1 MTTNPV
7 VLITGASRGIG
18 RGIALE
24 LAKVGYDLVVNFAGN
39 ADAARQ
45 TAADCI
51 AAALN
56 AGKTIRA
63 EICQGDVGKAA
74 DRERLIAFTREQFGR
89 LDLLV
94 NNAGI
99 TSIGRRDV
107 LEAREEDFDALMA
120 INLKGPYFLSQLAAN
135 WMIEQG
141 ARTPTSAAGSAQSA
155 AADLGV
161 RAPADGGYRPKIV
174 IISSISGYAVST
186 NRGDYCMAKAALGM
200 MTRLYATRLADHGI
214 NVYEVCPG
222 VIASDM
228 TAPVKEKYDKLF
240 ADGLAPLRRWG
251 TSEDVGRAVTALALD
266 YLPYSTG
273 ETINVDG
280 GFHVRR
286 L

>member
-7 VLITGASRGIG
+7 ALITGASRGIG

-24 LAKVGYDLVVNFAGN
+24 LAKVGHDLVVNFAGN
-39 ADAARQ
+39 ADGARA
-45 TAADCI
+45 TSADCV
-51 AAALN
+51 AAAKT
-56 AGKTIRA
+56 AGKTIRS

-74 DRERLIAFTREQFGR
+74 DRERLIGFTREQFGR

-107 LEAREEDFDALMA
+107 LEAREDEFDALMA
-120 INLKGPYFLSQLAAN
+120 VNLKGPYFLSQLAAN
-135 WMIEQG
+135 WMIGQVK
-141 ARTPTSAAGSAQSA
+141 SN
-155 AADLGV
+155 
-161 RAPADGGYRPKIV
+161 PALRPKIV

-200 MTRLYATRLADHGI
+200 MTKLYATRLADHGI

-240 ADGLAPLRRWG
+240 AEGLSPIRRWG
-251 TSEDVGRAVTALALD
+251 TPEDVGRAVTAIALD

>member
-1 MTTNPV
+1 MSENPV
-7 VLITGASRGIG
+7 ALVTGASRGIG

-24 LAKVGYDLVVNFAGN
+24 LARIGHDLVVNYAGN
-39 ADAARQ
+39 ESAARQ
-45 TAADCI
+45 TAQDCL
-51 AAALN
+51 AA
-56 AGKTIRA
+56 GREREHDVRA
-63 EICQGDVGKAA
+63 EIVQADVGRGD
-74 DRERLIAFTREQFGR
+74 DRHRLVDAVRARFGR

-120 INLKGPYFLSQLAAN
+120 INLKGPYFLTQLVAN
-135 WMIEQG
+135 WMIERQG
-141 ARTPTSAAGSAQSA
+141 GTDGLPAGSSDRSTDVASNATTA
-155 AADLGV
+155 AA
-161 RAPADGGYRPKIV
+161 RFQPKIV
-174 IISSISGYAVST
+174 TISSISGYAVST
-186 NRGDYCMAKAALGM
+186 NRGDYCLAKAALGM
-200 MTRLYATRLADHGI
+200 MTRVYATRLADHGI

-222 VIASDM
+222 VIDSDM
-228 TAPVKEKYDKLF
+228 TAPVRAKYDRLF
-240 ADGLAPLRRWG
+240 ADGLTPIRRWG
-251 TSEDVGRAVTALALD
+251 RVEDVGKAVAAIALG

>member
-7 VLITGASRGIG
+7 ALITGASRGIG

-24 LAKVGYDLVVNFAGN
+24 LAKVGHDIVVNFAGN
-39 ADAARQ
+39 ADGART
-45 TAADCI
+45 TATDCV
-51 AAALN
+51 AAAKA
-56 AGKTIRA
+56 AGKAIRA

-74 DRERLIAFTREQFGR
+74 GREGLIAFTREQFGR

-99 TSIGRRDV
+99 TSIGRRDI
-107 LEAREEDFDALMA
+107 LEAREDEFDALMA

-135 WMIEQG
+135 WMIELG
-141 ARTPTSAAGSAQSA
+141 KTAGRRPQISDSSSPPPH
-155 AADLGV
+155 V
-161 RAPADGGYRPKIV
+161 GGYRPKIV
-174 IISSISGYAVST
+174 IVSSISGYAVST
-186 NRGDYCMAKAALGM
+186 NRGDYCLAKAALGM
-200 MTRLYATRLADHGI
+200 MTKLYATRLADHGI

-228 TAPVKEKYDKLF
+228 TAPVKEKYDQLF

-251 TSEDVGRAVTALALD
+251 TPEDVGRAITAIALD

>member
-1 MTTNPV
+1 MTSNPV
-7 VLITGASRGIG
+7 ALITGASRGIG

-24 LAKVGYDLVVNFAGN
+24 LAKAGHDLVVNFAGN
-39 ADAARQ
+39 ADGARA
-45 TAADCI
+45 TAADCV
-51 AAALN
+51 AAAKA
-56 AGKTIRA
+56 AGKAIRA

-99 TSIGRRDV
+99 TSIGRRDI
-107 LEAREEDFDALMA
+107 LEAREDEFDALMA

-135 WMIEQG
+135 WMIELTNSQLSTLNSQP
-141 ARTPTSAAGSAQSA
+141 AR
-155 AADLGV
+155 
-161 RAPADGGYRPKIV
+161 YRPKIV
-174 IISSISGYAVST
+174 IVSSISGYAVST
-186 NRGDYCMAKAALGM
+186 NRGDYCLAKAALGM

-214 NVYEVCPG
+214 NVFEVCPG

-240 ADGLAPLRRWG
+240 AEGLAPIRRWG
-251 TSEDVGRAVTALALD
+251 TPEDVGRAVTAIALD

>member
-7 VLITGASRGIG
+7 ALITGASRGIG

-24 LAKVGYDLVVNFAGN
+24 LAKAGHDLVVNFAGN
-39 ADAARQ
+39 AEGARA
-45 TAADCI
+45 TATDCI
-51 AAALN
+51 AAAIA

-99 TSIGRRDV
+99 TSIGRRDI
-107 LEAREEDFDALMA
+107 LEAREEEFDALMA

-135 WMIEQG
+135 WMIQQNAECG
-141 ARTPTSAAGSAQSA
+141 MRNAESGNPPPHVS
-155 AADLGV
+155 
-161 RAPADGGYRPKIV
+161 GYRPKIV
-174 IISSISGYAVST
+174 TISSISGYAVST

-214 NVYEVCPG
+214 NVFEVCPG

-228 TAPVKEKYDKLF
+228 TAPVKEKYDRLF
-240 ADGLAPLRRWG
+240 ADGLAPIRRWG
-251 TSEDVGRAVTALALD
+251 TPEDVGRAVTAIALD